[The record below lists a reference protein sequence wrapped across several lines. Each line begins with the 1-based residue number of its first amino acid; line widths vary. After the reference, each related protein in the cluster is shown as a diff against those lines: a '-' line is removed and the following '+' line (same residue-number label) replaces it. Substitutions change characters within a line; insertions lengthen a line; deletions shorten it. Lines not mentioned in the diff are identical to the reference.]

1 MSRPDGPAVAVVT
14 RVLPATPDV
23 VLDEWL
29 DDALREWMCPRP
41 ARVVGVEIDP
51 TVGGALRLDIDDE
64 GSRSVVTGEFL
75 AIDRPRRL
83 VFTWSD
89 SDWAD
94 SDPDSVV
101 TVLLELHGDDAT
113 EMRTTIPQEHAD
125 DASAISDDGSAGEHT
140 QVTFLR
146 TVTVLVIGLAVWFV
160 PLLLVSA

>member
-1 MSRPDGPAVAVVT
+1 MSQPDGPAIAVVM

-23 VLDEWL
+23 VFDEWL
-29 DDALREWMCPRP
+29 DPDALREWMCPRP

-51 TVGGALRLDIDDE
+51 TVGGMLRLDIDDE

-83 VFTWSD
+83 VFTWRD

-101 TVLLELHGDDAT
+101 TVLLEPHGADAT
-113 EMRTTIPQEHAD
+113 EMRILHESLPPGAMESYGPGWDLVARQLETSI
-125 DASAISDDGSAGEHT
+125 ASRIH
-140 QVTFLR
+140 
-146 TVTVLVIGLAVWFV
+146 
-160 PLLLVSA
+160 P